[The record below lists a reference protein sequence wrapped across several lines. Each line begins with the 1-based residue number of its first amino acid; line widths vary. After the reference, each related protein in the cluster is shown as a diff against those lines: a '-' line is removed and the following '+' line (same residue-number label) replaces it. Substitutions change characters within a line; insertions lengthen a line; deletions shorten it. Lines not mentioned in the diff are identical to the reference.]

1 MCVVYCCSSGVD
13 AMHMARE
20 LAEEA
25 LRLSEALR
33 ASNRSF
39 SEPESEPS
47 GSSKSYKEK
56 EQESENQARRE
67 AVKKVR
73 FNVIVEAANT
83 ENKKFKAGN
92 EAQQ

>member
-13 AMHMARE
+13 TMHMARE
-20 LAEEA
+20 LAE
-25 LRLSEALR
+25 EALR

-47 GSSKSYKEK
+47 GSVKSYKEK

-73 FNVIVEAANT
+73 FDVIVEAANT